1 LHKSKR
7 IVKADR
13 DSLRTKGPNLKKGH
27 LLVGVIGLIIFVLT
41 GQYMH
46 WHFNHLQGMAD
57 GPRLMYR
64 TAHIYILWVALLN
77 LVLGLYVQPLE
88 NKIRRRIQQAGSL
101 AIMISAVFV
110 SISFFTDSENVTF
123 WRGWARMG
131 IYLALAGS
139 VFNSTAVAKRLWR
152 D

>member
-1 LHKSKR
+1 
-7 IVKADR
+7 
-13 DSLRTKGPNLKKGH
+13 LKKG
-27 LLVGVIGLIIFVLT
+27 LLIIGVTGLIVFVLT

-64 TAHIYILWVALLN
+64 TAHIYILWATLLN
-77 LVLGLYVQPLE
+77 LVLGLYVKPEE
-88 NKIRRRIQQAGSL
+88 NNMRKRIQQAGSL
-101 AIMISAVFV
+101 AIMV
-110 SISFFTDSENVTF
+110 SLGLVTISFFTDSQNVTL

-139 VFNSTAVAKRLWR
+139 VFHAAAVARR
-152 D
+152 PC